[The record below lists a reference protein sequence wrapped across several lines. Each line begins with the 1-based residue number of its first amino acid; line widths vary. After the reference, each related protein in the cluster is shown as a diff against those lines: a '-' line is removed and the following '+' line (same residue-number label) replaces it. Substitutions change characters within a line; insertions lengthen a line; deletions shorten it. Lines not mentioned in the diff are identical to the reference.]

1 MIDAGDRAAEG
12 RDRAAAVQEGTPGGS
27 SRSEREQA
35 ADDREAGARDRVEAS
50 RDRERAAHD
59 RSDAARERAAA
70 GVDVLTGALARGRGL
85 LDLRR
90 EIARARRS
98 DGRLVL
104 AFVDVDGLKPINDL
118 QGHAVGDALLRDVAV
133 AMRTALRSY
142 DLVVRYGGDEFL
154 CALAGTDVEGA
165 GRRFDE
171 VEADTHQRPL
181 GPLRQTFRRPMLTRG
196 RAFRDDR

>member
-59 RSDAARERAAA
+59 RSDAARERAEA

-133 AMRTALRSY
+133 VMRTALRSY
-142 DLVVRYGGDEFL
+142 DLVVRYGGDEFSARL
-154 CALAGTDVEGA
+154 RAPTSMALGGD
-165 GRRFDE
+165 
-171 VEADTHQRPL
+171 
-181 GPLRQTFRRPMLTRG
+181 LTRW
-196 RAFRDDR
+196 RNV